1 MAKNYKTFIDTI
13 DSLNKVLASDDGSF
27 YGKSIKFKH
36 LAGVIFAD
44 TDKDSVILIK
54 NCVFDADNFIDFYID
69 LNLKRDGSL
78 FFSTNVDET
87 TYYDK
92 IVSSKYRYGDVA
104 KLYDIMDFKDCKLSD
119 LIINKYFSPANFY
132 FNFACKIN
140 NVFEIDNPL
149 LSDLFDINAN
159 FPDLKK
165 AKFLT
170 YSKIKGTTDYK
181 IKFKQSGNEY
191 QLQYFTASIIRN
203 LYIGDFLEDKI
214 NSYASEFNYNKALMI
229 EAVMIDLYNEAKL
242 IHTEVLPEI
251 ESAKKQIYDVYEAN
265 RHSIKAK
272 LEDSFNAYISDTQ
285 NPASYIMIY
294 KNDTWQTVDRA
305 SYDDIVSK
313 KYSRPIY
320 AKYDRLTNRLIE
332 LCLPEVTFNRAVD
345 YYINH

>member
-1 MAKNYKTFIDTI
+1 MAKNYETFIDTI
-13 DSLNKVLASDDGSF
+13 DSLNKVLASDGGSF
-27 YGKSIKFKH
+27 YGKSVKFKR
-36 LAGVIFAD
+36 LAGAIFAD

-54 NCVFDADNFIDFYID
+54 NCVFDADNSIDFYID
-69 LNLKRDGSL
+69 LNLKHDGSL

-104 KLYDIMDFKDCKLSD
+104 KLYDVMDFKDCKLSD

-132 FNFACKIN
+132 FDFACKIN

-149 LSDLFDINAN
+149 LSNLFNINVN

-191 QLQYFTASIIRN
+191 QLQYFTASIVRN

-229 EAVMIDLYNEAKL
+229 EAVMIELYNEAKL
-242 IHTEVLPEI
+242 IHTEILPEI
-251 ESAKKQIYDVYEAN
+251 ESAEKQIYDVYEAN
-265 RHSIKAK
+265 QHSIKAK

-285 NPASYIMIY
+285 NPVSYIMIY

-320 AKYDRLTNRLIE
+320 AKYDRLQNRLIE
-332 LCLPEVTFNRAVD
+332 LRLPEVTFNRAVD